1 MLTFFALLAATGLV
15 LLVMLPLPKD
25 RTKRLLSQ
33 AGCTS
38 LFALGLCGSMLQIMS
53 G

>member
-15 LLVMLPLPKD
+15 LMVQLPLPKD

-33 AGCTS
+33 TACTS
-38 LFALGLCGSMLQIMS
+38 LFAIGLCGSMLQIMS